1 MNIRIED
8 LNFTIIAHTFEAF
21 AVTFSH
27 DFLPF
32 SLSFSLNKY
41 SGNRN
46 RYYIEADFYSL
57 KNQAKLPQ

>member
-46 RYYIEADFYSL
+46 RYYIKADFYSL
-57 KNQAKLPQ
+57 